1 MRERLYKNSC
11 GQNVYD
17 GVNHCKFNENGQSI
31 SKKAKIFGKM
41 SHCSCV
47 IAKPDN
53 SSVISPKH
61 WIHLRFPVV
70 ANGKIKK
77 GELGFFLPK
86 NGPKIGPNRPKM
98 IAKPHNFSV
107 ISPKHWIHL
116 RFPVVANGKKKRRKR
131 TN

>member
-17 GVNHCKFNENGQSI
+17 GVNHCKFNENGQSV
-31 SKKAKIFGKM
+31 SKEAKIFGKM

-61 WIHLRFPVV
+61 
-70 ANGKIKK
+70 
-77 GELGFFLPK
+77 
-86 NGPKIGPNRPKM
+86 
-98 IAKPHNFSV
+98 
-107 ISPKHWIHL
+107 
-116 RFPVVANGKKKRRKR
+116 
-131 TN
+131 